1 MKNDSLT
8 DHKTLAKKI
17 AEISTLT
24 GEFTLRSGLV
34 SNTYFD
40 KYRFEAEPTLLRPLA
55 QKMAALLPS
64 DTEIVAGLE
73 LGGVPLATAISLETG
88 LPAAFVRKEAKTYGT
103 CQALEGQSCKGRKI
117 TFIED
122 IITTGGAVTDAY
134 KLVTDDGADVL
145 AVVCAI
151 YRGEGAPNVKG
162 VPSLEVRPAFTAA
175 DLTG

>member
-1 MKNDSLT
+1 MRQSVCTGSVRVLYAFCIALFGVYSTVT
-8 DHKTLAKKI
+8 DFARLRGW
-17 AEISTLT
+17 ST
-24 GEFTLRSGLV
+24 S
-34 SNTYFD
+34 
-40 KYRFEAEPTLLRPLA
+40 
-55 QKMAALLPS
+55 
-64 DTEIVAGLE
+64 
-73 LGGVPLATAISLETG
+73 VPLATAVSLETG

-103 CQALEGQSCKGRKI
+103 CQALEGQNCKGRKI

-134 KLVTDDGADVL
+134 NLVTADDAEVL

-175 DLTG
+175 DLTGS